1 MEKEGNKEIGRDV
14 DRMTTDT
21 CAVHLG
27 VPAADLNDANQIS
40 ADWCPCGM
48 QEVVTLREWSQGGT
62 VQREDGTGHP
72 TSPPG
77 EAKVLLPSLASA
89 QLIYSHSREL
99 RPFLDTPSSPSS
111 LDRLC
116 RQRMASVV
124 K

>member
-40 ADWCPCGM
+40 VDWCPCGM

-62 VQREDGTGHP
+62 VQREDGMGHP

-89 QLIYSHSREL
+89 YILPL
-99 RPFLDTPSSPSS
+99 
-111 LDRLC
+111 
-116 RQRMASVV
+116 QRTETLS
-124 K
+124 